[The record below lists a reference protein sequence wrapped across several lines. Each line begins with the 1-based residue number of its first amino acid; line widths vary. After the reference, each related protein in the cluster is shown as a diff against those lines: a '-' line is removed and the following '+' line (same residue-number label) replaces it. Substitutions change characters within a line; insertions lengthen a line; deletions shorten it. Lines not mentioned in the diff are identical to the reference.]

1 MKSILCVCAIL
12 FGGAALAGD
21 GTTSV
26 VNRGNQA
33 QAPTVAAPAPVVAAA
48 PAPAAASVIVV
59 ESPRRS
65 RCANGRCCTG
75 PDCKLYSVNEESY
88 EYVRNRVLGGQV
100 IRRGSRTVVRPV
112 R

>member
-1 MKSILCVCAIL
+1 MKSVLFVCAIL
-12 FGGAALAGD
+12 FGGAALAAD
-21 GTTSV
+21 GTASV
-26 VNRGNQA
+26 INHGQPA
-33 QAPTVAAPAPVVAAA
+33 QAPTVATTAPAVVAA
-48 PAPAAASVIVV
+48 PAPAASVAII
-59 ESPRRS
+59 ESPRRV

-75 PDCKLYSVNEESY
+75 PDCKLYSVDEESH

>member
-1 MKSILCVCAIL
+1 MKFVLTLCAIL
-12 FGGAALAGD
+12 FG
-21 GTTSV
+21 
-26 VNRGNQA
+26 
-33 QAPTVAAPAPVVAAA
+33 TVAFAGESVSVLNHNAPAPVAVPATVVAAA
-48 PAPAAASVIVV
+48 TAPAAAVEVVIVAG
-59 ESPRRS
+59 PRRT

-75 PDCKLYSVNEESY
+75 PNCQLFSVNEESH

>member
-1 MKSILCVCAIL
+1 MKNFLTLCAIL
-12 FGGAALAGD
+12 FGSVALAAD
-21 GTTSV
+21 NLPSV
-26 VNRGNQA
+26 LNHN
-33 QAPTVAAPAPVVAAA
+33 APAAAA
-48 PAPAAASVIVV
+48 TPAPAAATEVVVV
-59 ESPRRS
+59 EGPRRT

-75 PDCKLYSVNEESY
+75 PDCKLYSVNEESH

>member
-1 MKSILCVCAIL
+1 MKFVLALCAIL
-12 FGGAALAGD
+12 FGGAALAAD
-21 GTTSV
+21 GTVSV
-26 VNRGNQA
+26 INHGQPA
-33 QAPTVAAPAPVVAAA
+33 QAPTVAA
-48 PAPAAASVIVV
+48 APAAAAAPVATEKSVVIV
-59 ESPRRS
+59 EGPRRV

-75 PDCKLYSVNEESY
+75 PNCQLFSVNEESH